1 MKLNRESLSNKL
13 IWKNYRLPTYDIEAV
28 CAKTAKQPTWLHF
41 GAGNIF
47 RAFPAML
54 AQRLLT
60 AGLADTGVIVCEGY
74 DEELIDRVYR
84 EHDNLSVTVTL
95 HGDGHTRREVV
106 GSITESLK
114 LSADYERVS
123 EIFCAPTLQ
132 MVTFTITEKAYYLRD
147 LQMQYRPEIQKDMKR
162 APHLAETMMGRIA
175 ALCIER
181 ARRCNAPLALVSLDN
196 CDNNGDRLRRCIF
209 DFIAE
214 WRAHNLI
221 TDEEMTYVRTNI
233 TFPLTMIDK
242 ITPAPAEKIANALH
256 MNDDLEQVIPFVTAK
271 GTKASIFVNTESPQY
286 LVIENAFPNGHP
298 ALEQLGIIFTRRS
311 IVEKVAAMKAC
322 TCLNPLDTALGM
334 YGCLLGYETIWEQMQ
349 DADIPSIL
357 VGISRESRRVDE
369 DPGVIVPDEFLHEI
383 MTVRYPNPHMPDSP
397 KRIATDTSQKLGIRY
412 GVTLKRYYNSSVPMH
427 RVSRLEYIP
436 LAIAG
441 WLRYLMG
448 VDDNGNA
455 IELSPD
461 PLMDSLQK
469 RLADAGISFGVT
481 DFGEY
486 ALESILSDAFIF
498 GCNLYEIGAADAV
511 TRIFREL
518 NAGPGAVRTTL
529 HKYAE
534 SLK

>member
-13 IWKNYRLPTYDIEAV
+13 VWKNYRLPTYDIAAV
-28 CAKTAKQPTWLHF
+28 CEKTAKQPKWLHF

-47 RAFPAML
+47 RAFPAVL

-60 AGLADTGVIVCEGY
+60 AGLADTGIIVCEGY

-84 EHDNLSVTVTL
+84 EHDNLSIAVTL
-95 HGDGHTRREVV
+95 HSDGHIRREVV
-106 GSITESLK
+106 GSVTESLK
-114 LSADYERVS
+114 LGADFARVRDV
-123 EIFCAPTLQ
+123 FCAPTLQ

-147 LQMQYRPEIQKDMKR
+147 LQMQFRPEIKADMKR
-162 APHLAETMMGRIA
+162 APHQAETMMGRIA
-175 ALCIER
+175 ALCVER
-181 ARRCNAPLALVSLDN
+181 ARSCEAPLALVSLDN
-196 CDNNGDRLRRCIF
+196 CDNNGDRLRRCILE
-209 DFIAE
+209 FITE

-221 TDEEMTYVRTNI
+221 TDEEATYVRTSI

-242 ITPAPAEKIANALH
+242 ITPAPAERIARILH
-256 MNDDLEQVIPFVTAK
+256 TEDDLDQCMPFVTEK
-271 GTKASIFVNTESPQY
+271 GSKAAIFVNTEGPQY

-298 ALEQLGIIFTRRS
+298 ALDQLGIIFTRRS

-322 TCLNPLDTALGM
+322 TCLNPLDTAMGM
-334 YGCLLGYETIWEQMQ
+334 YGCLLGYNTIWEQMK
-349 DADIPSIL
+349 DPNIPDLL

-383 MTVRYPNPHMPDSP
+383 MTVRYPNPNMPDTP
-397 KRIATDTSQKLGIRY
+397 QRIATDTSQKLGIRY

-427 RVSRLEYIP
+427 RVSRLRFIP

-455 IELSPD
+455 MELSPD

-469 RLADAGISFGVT
+469 RLEGITFGCT

-486 ALESILSDAFIF
+486 ALESILSDQFIF
-498 GCNLYEIGAADAV
+498 GCNLYEIGAAEAV
-511 TRIFREL
+511 TEIFREL
-518 NAGPGAVRTTL
+518 NAGPGAVRKTL
-529 HKYAE
+529 EKYTAAA
-534 SLK
+534 KNA